1 MTTTE
6 TPTEASTTR
15 VAGRFRQRYEAA
27 ALKNDSLLCV
37 GLDPDP
43 KQIPVGVSVKDFLL
57 GMIEATS
64 DLVSCYK
71 PNAAFFERDGVE
83 GWETL
88 RDVIAAVPDEIPVL
102 LDAKRGDVGHTAQA
116 YAEAVFDQLGA
127 DAVTVNP
134 YLGVD
139 SIEPFTQRED
149 RHVFVLCR
157 TSNPSA
163 GELQD
168 IMAGDVRLY
177 ERVAELSRTW
187 NSRGNVG
194 LVVGATYPEEARRVR
209 EICPD
214 QLLLLPGVGA
224 QQGDIDASVQAAVDA
239 NGGGILVNASRGVLY
254 ADPIKNGCAVG
265 GWAEA
270 SRVAAKQLRD
280 AINAAR
286 R

>member
-1 MTTTE
+1 MTTE
-6 TPTEASTTR
+6 VQADASMKR
-15 VAGRFRQRYEAA
+15 VPGRFRERYDAA
-27 ALKNDSLLCV
+27 AAKNDSLLCV

-43 KQIPVGVSVKDFLL
+43 KRIPTGVSVKDFLL
-57 GMIEATS
+57 GVIEATS

-71 PNAAFFERDGVE
+71 PNAAFFERDGAE

-88 RDVIAAVPDEIPVL
+88 REVIAAVPDEIPVL

-139 SIEPFTQRED
+139 SIEPFTERED

-163 GELQD
+163 GDLQD
-168 IMAGDVRLY
+168 SMIGDVRLY

-214 QLLLLPGVGA
+214 QLLLLPGIGA
-224 QQGDIDASVQAAVDA
+224 QQGDIDAAVQAAVDA
-239 NGGGILVNASRGVLY
+239 NGGGILVNGKSV
-254 ADPIKNGCAVG
+254 V
-265 GWAEA
+265 
-270 SRVAAKQLRD
+270 
-280 AINAAR
+280 
-286 R
+286 

>member
-1 MTTTE
+1 MTTAE
-6 TPTEASTTR
+6 TQTGASTAR
-15 VAGRFRQRYEAA
+15 VPGRFRERYEAA
-27 ALKNDSLLCV
+27 AAANDSLLCV

-43 KQIPVGVSVKDFLL
+43 EQIPVGVSVRDFLL
-57 GMIEATS
+57 GVIEATA
-64 DLVSCYK
+64 DLVCCYK
-71 PNAAFFERDGVE
+71 PNAAFFERDGAE

-88 RDVIAAVPDEIPVL
+88 RAVIAAVPDEIPVL

-116 YAEAVFDQLGA
+116 YAAAVFDQLGA
-127 DAVTVNP
+127 DAVTLNP

-139 SIEPFTQRED
+139 SIEPFIERED
-149 RHVFVLCR
+149 RYVFVLCR

-163 GELQD
+163 GDVQD
-168 IMAGDVRLY
+168 LMTGDVRLY

-194 LVVGATYPEEARRVR
+194 LVVGATYPEEAGRVR
-209 EICPD
+209 AICPD

-224 QQGDIDASVQAAVDA
+224 QQGDIDASVQASLDA

-254 ADPIKNGCAVG
+254 AQPYENGCAVG

-270 SRVAAKQLRD
+270 SRDAARRLRD

>member
-6 TPTEASTTR
+6 VQADANMKR
-15 VAGRFRQRYEAA
+15 VPGRFRERYDAA
-27 ALKNDSLLCV
+27 VARNDSLLCV

-43 KQIPVGVSVKDFLL
+43 RRIPAGVSVKDFLL
-57 GMIEATS
+57 GVIEATS

-71 PNAAFFERDGVE
+71 PNVAFFERDGAE

-88 RDVIAAVPDEIPVL
+88 REVIAAVPDGIPVL

-139 SIEPFTQRED
+139 SIEPFTARED

-163 GELQD
+163 GDLQD

-214 QLLLLPGVGA
+214 QLLLLPGIGA
-224 QQGDIDASVQAAVDA
+224 QQGDIDAAVQAAVDA
-239 NGGGILVNASRGVLY
+239 DGGGILVNASRGVLY
-254 ADPIKNGCAVG
+254 AQPFENGCAVG

-270 SRVAAKQLRD
+270 SRDAAKQLRD

>member
-1 MTTTE
+1 MTTELQADTK
-6 TPTEASTTR
+6 AQR
-15 VAGRFRQRYEAA
+15 VPGRFRERYDAA
-27 ALKNDSLLCV
+27 VAKNDSLLCV

-43 KQIPVGVSVKDFLL
+43 QRIPVGVSVKDFLL
-57 GMIEATS
+57 GVIEATS

-71 PNAAFFERDGVE
+71 PNAAFFERDGAE

-88 RDVIAAVPDEIPVL
+88 REVIAAVPDGIPVL

-139 SIEPFTQRED
+139 SIEPFTERED

-177 ERVAELSRTW
+177 ERVAELSRSW

-214 QLLLLPGVGA
+214 QLLLLPGIGA
-224 QQGDIDASVQAAVDA
+224 QQGDIDAAVQAAVDA

-254 ADPIKNGCAVG
+254 AQPVENGCAVA

-270 SRVAAKQLRD
+270 SRDAAKQLRD

>member
-1 MTTTE
+1 MTKAEIENEVT
-6 TPTEASTTR
+6 AKR
-15 VAGRFRQRYEAA
+15 VPGRFRERYETA

-43 KQIPVGVSVKDFLL
+43 KRIPVGVSVKDFLL
-57 GMIEATS
+57 GVIESTS
-64 DLVSCYK
+64 DMVSCYK
-71 PNAAFFERDGVE
+71 PNVAFFERDGAE

-88 RDVIAAVPDEIPVL
+88 RDVIAAIPDEIPVL

-139 SIEPFTQRED
+139 SIEPFTERED

-163 GELQD
+163 GDLQD
-168 IMAGDVRLY
+168 IITGELRLY

-214 QLLLLPGVGA
+214 QLLLLPGIGA
-224 QQGDIDASVQAAVDA
+224 QQGDIDVAVQASVDA
-239 NGGGILVNASRGVLY
+239 NGGGIIVNASRGVLY
-254 ADPIKNGCAVG
+254 AEPVKNGCAVG

-270 SRVAAKQLRD
+270 SRSAAKQLRD